1 MNLLDIVVKITAD
14 SSGVDDGMDSA
25 KKKTTSWKNNVEKAS
40 KMTAKSFAV
49 AQTAITKVVDVI
61 GKVIESTSEYIVAQ
75 GKLNTAFETAG
86 YSADTAQE
94 AYTGLYKILGD
105 TDTATET
112 AQLMAKLARNQEDFA
127 TWTNIAAGVNGT
139 FGDSL
144 PINGLIEAA
153 NETAKVGQVTGVLAD
168 ALNWAG
174 ISEDDFN
181 ESLANCSGEAERNSL
196 IMNTL
201 SGTYSDAADS
211 FYKNNE
217 QVIKSRE
224 NQVKL
229 QESTA
234 KLGEKFQELK
244 NNFLDK
250 LTPTFIKVMD
260 AGMQFIDKVSKA
272 LDDSGLIEAIGS
284 ILEIAVG
291 LLDPLADLIVTFL
304 PALKVALDP
313 VAKVLALIADAA
325 NVVAGIFTW
334 DFNRIGT
341 ALGMNVSKGQLSTYQ
356 KVVYGD
362 TLKSTSYSESAGG
375 WTGTG
380 GYIEAGTGKYVPY
393 SASNSTTNNYNINID
408 SSNVQ
413 QFNDVVNIA
422 QNQRRTS
429 RMGGG

>member
-86 YSADTAQE
+86 YSAETAQA

-201 SGTYSDAADS
+201 SGTYSDS

>member
-25 KKKTTSWKNNVEKAS
+25 KKKVSSWKDNVGKAA
-40 KMTAKSFAV
+40 KTAAKGFAV
-49 AQTAITKVVDVI
+49 AAAATTAVI
-61 GKVIESTSEYIVAQ
+61 AGISKVIDATEEYRVAQ
-75 GKLNTAFETAG
+75 GKLNAAFETAG
-86 YSADTAQE
+86 YSAETAQE

-224 NQVKL
+224 NH
-229 QESTA
+229 
-234 KLGEKFQELK
+234 
-244 NNFLDK
+244 
-250 LTPTFIKVMD
+250 
-260 AGMQFIDKVSKA
+260 
-272 LDDSGLIEAIGS
+272 
-284 ILEIAVG
+284 
-291 LLDPLADLIVTFL
+291 
-304 PALKVALDP
+304 
-313 VAKVLALIADAA
+313 
-325 NVVAGIFTW
+325 
-334 DFNRIGT
+334 
-341 ALGMNVSKGQLSTYQ
+341 
-356 KVVYGD
+356 
-362 TLKSTSYSESAGG
+362 SERSCF
-375 WTGTG
+375 
-380 GYIEAGTGKYVPY
+380 
-393 SASNSTTNNYNINID
+393 SAS
-408 SSNVQ
+408 
-413 QFNDVVNIA
+413 
-422 QNQRRTS
+422 
-429 RMGGG
+429 

>member
-25 KKKTTSWKNNVEKAS
+25 KKKVSSWKDNVGKAA
-40 KMTAKSFAV
+40 KTAAKGFAV
-49 AQTAITKVVDVI
+49 AAAATTAVI
-61 GKVIESTSEYIVAQ
+61 AGISKVIDATEEYRVAQ
-75 GKLNTAFETAG
+75 GKLNAAFETAG
-86 YSADTAQE
+86 YSAETAQA

-356 KVVYGD
+356 
-362 TLKSTSYSESAGG
+362 
-375 WTGTG
+375 
-380 GYIEAGTGKYVPY
+380 
-393 SASNSTTNNYNINID
+393 
-408 SSNVQ
+408 
-413 QFNDVVNIA
+413 
-422 QNQRRTS
+422 
-429 RMGGG
+429 